1 MELTSWGQIILICF
15 LGAITPGPSLAV
27 VVTNT
32 INRGKICGSVTGI
45 SHAFGIV
52 IWAMLT
58 VVGLSTIILNYEVVL
73 NIFQIIGACL
83 ILYIGYRTSITA
95 SKSVPSPK
103 TLETLAPN
111 RKLTRAAL
119 EGFGISIMNPKIALF
134 FLAIFS
140 QFVNT
145 DSNWVEIFIM
155 GLTAGIIDGAWYT
168 TVALVI
174 GDNKMVSTI
183 SKRRSL
189 ILRASGILLA
199 LISIYL
205 LIDAAIKLFVRSI
218 I

>member
-1 MELTSWGQIILICF
+1 
-15 LGAITPGPSLAV
+15 
-27 VVTNT
+27 
-32 INRGKICGSVTGI
+32 
-45 SHAFGIV
+45 
-52 IWAMLT
+52 
-58 VVGLSTIILNYEVVL
+58 
-73 NIFQIIGACL
+73 
-83 ILYIGYRTSITA
+83 
-95 SKSVPSPK
+95 
-103 TLETLAPN
+103 
-111 RKLTRAAL
+111 
-119 EGFGISIMNPKIALF
+119 
-134 FLAIFS
+134 
-140 QFVNT
+140 
-145 DSNWVEIFIM
+145 M

>member
-1 MELTSWGQIILICF
+1 MELTSWVQIILICF

-32 INRGKICGSVTGI
+32 MNKGKIYGSVTGI

-145 DSNWVEIFIM
+145 GSNWVEIFIM

-174 GDNKMVSTI
+174 GNNKMVSTI

-205 LIDAAIKLFVRSI
+205 LIDAARNMI
-218 I
+218 

>member
-1 MELTSWGQIILICF
+1 MELTSWLQIILICF

-32 INRGKICGSVTGI
+32 MNRGKMSGSVTGI

-58 VVGLSTIILNYEVVL
+58 VVGLSTIILNYETVL

-83 ILYIGYRTSITA
+83 ILYIGYQTSITA

-103 TLETLAPN
+103 TLETLATN

-140 QFVNT
+140 QFVDT
-145 DSNWVEIFIM
+145 GSNWVEIFIM

-168 TVALVI
+168 SVALAI
-174 GDNKMVSTI
+174 GNDKMVSAFT
-183 SKRRSL
+183 KRR
-189 ILRASGILLA
+189 
-199 LISIYL
+199 
-205 LIDAAIKLFVRSI
+205 
-218 I
+218 